1 MVVGGRLCALFPVVI
16 RVLAPVCLHLHLA
29 VGGRPELGRVQPVG
43 VLYPQVRPERVD
55 PAVGRRTVRANGP
68 LRGVRVEVV
77 PSVGN
82 LLAAGAAPP
91 GRAGLAGRRKHVVIR
106 HLVVQRVMT
115 AVVPGQTTVDAVA
128 TGAAAARTVRGCRH
142 DQTRRRENAP
152 GQMVLILSSSP
163 RPVDVVRV
171 VRVREV
177 ALVVAGI
184 TQRRHVAR
192 QHAAHVLRVEVHW
205 HGREVWR

>member
-1 MVVGGRLCALFPVVI
+1 MCVFASSGF
-16 RVLAPVCLHLHLA
+16 CLHLHLA

-55 PAVGRRTVRANGP
+55 PAVRSRTVRANRP

-77 PSVGN
+77 PSVGD
-82 LLAAGAAPP
+82 LLATGAAPP
-91 GRAGLAGRRKHVVIR
+91 GRAGLAGRRKHVVVR
-106 HLVVQRVMT
+106 HLVVQRVVST
-115 AVVPGQTTVDAVA
+115 VVTGQATVM
-128 TGAAAARTVRGCRH
+128 AAAAAMTVRGCRH

-152 GQMVLILSSSP
+152 GQMVLILSASASSP

-171 VRVREV
+171 VRMREV
-177 ALVVAGI
+177 TLVVAGI
-184 TQRRHVAR
+184 TQRGHVAR